1 MHPDISFD
9 SAKSL
14 KNETE
19 RGLPFTLV
27 ELLQWD
33 SALIQEDTRHNYGE
47 RRYRVLGWI
56 DDRLHAMVFTPRE
69 DKVHVISLRKANARE
84 VRHYEQT
91 QNFS

>member
-9 SAKSL
+9 PAKSL
-14 KNETE
+14 KNEIE